1 MDQDE
6 CSSKLH
12 ILNGT
17 VALIGITAL
26 EATKDMESQALRFM
40 DQLVEDREQAT
51 KDAPG
56 QLEEYIRVRRS
67 IYKEIINVFNEVK
80 TLEPP
85 SEVQEE
91 FQDIVESLEYT
102 KQLFLEEIE
111 LLKQYRGDKAIL
123 FYENLALQGITD
135 ADLAPK
141 KDISNNQMRV
151 PQYNGEGFLNN

>member
-123 FYENLALQGITD
+123 FYENLALQGM
-135 ADLAPK
+135 AEVNLATG
-141 KDISNNQMRV
+141 KDTLTKLMEL
-151 PQYNGEGFLNN
+151 PQYSGEGPLSN